1 MSASSSF
8 RRGGRGLLQRNDEAE
23 MDRLGTGTVAMR
35 IGGRGMSAALEMGS
49 SRCRIGRTMI
59 VVRRLGSF
67 YRELFS
73 LRLTLQTRGQ
83 QQLHAKDEV
92 GRRVGFGWAAQIL
105 IAIEDAVVQLKY

>member
-1 MSASSSF
+1 MSYWT
-8 RRGGRGLLQRNDEAE
+8 DH
-23 MDRLGTGTVAMR
+23 DRCQTIRFILPGT
-35 IGGRGMSAALEMGS
+35 I
-49 SRCRIGRTMI
+49 C
-59 VVRRLGSF
+59 
-67 YRELFS
+67 